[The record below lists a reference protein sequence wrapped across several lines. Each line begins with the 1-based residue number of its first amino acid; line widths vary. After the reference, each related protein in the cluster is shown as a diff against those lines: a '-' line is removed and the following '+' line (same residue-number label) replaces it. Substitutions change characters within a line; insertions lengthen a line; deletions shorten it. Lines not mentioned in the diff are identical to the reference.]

1 MLAFNLFATEGGLFD
16 INATLPLMAIQVVVL
31 TYLLNSL
38 FFKPVGKVVEKRE
51 EYVKNNI
58 TAAKNKLAEVE
69 KLEADLL
76 NQLQKA
82 RSEAVKIVNEAEQ
95 DSEKLYQEAIDLAN
109 NEANASKEKAR
120 LEIENQTSSA
130 RKQLLQQADDLSE
143 LIVNRLI
150 PVSYTHLTLPTT
162 R

>member
-1 MLAFNLFATEGGLFD
+1 MLASIILATEGGLFD
-16 INATLPLMAIQVVVL
+16 INATLPLMAIQVVIL

-51 EYVKNNI
+51 NYVTTSI
-58 TAAKNKLAEVE
+58 TEAKSKLAEVE

-82 RSEAVKIVNEAEQ
+82 RSEAAKIVNEAEK
-95 DSEKLYQEAIDLAN
+95 DSDKLFQEALDLAN

-120 LEIENQTSSA
+120 LEIESQTSLA
-130 RKQLLQQADDLSE
+130 RDQLSKQADDLSE

-150 PVSYTHLTLPTT
+150 QQQ
-162 R
+162 

>member
-109 NEANASKEKAR
+109 NEANSSKEKAR

-130 RKQLLQQADDLSE
+130 RKQLSQQADDLSE

-150 PVSYTHLTLPTT
+150 QQK
-162 R
+162 

>member
-1 MLAFNLFATEGGLFD
+1 MFVSHLFATEGGLFD

-51 EYVKNNI
+51 EFVRGNF
-58 TAAKNKLAEVE
+58 TEAKKKLAEVE
-69 KLEADLL
+69 KLEADLQ
-76 NQLQKA
+76 NQLLEA
-82 RSEAVKIVNEAEQ
+82 RSEAAQIVNEAEK
-95 DSEKLYQEAIDLAN
+95 DSEKLYKEAIELAN
-109 NEANASKEKAR
+109 SEANTSKENAR

-130 RKQLLQQADDLSE
+130 REQLSQQADALSE

-150 PVSYTHLTLPTT
+150 HQT
-162 R
+162 

>member
-1 MLAFNLFATEGGLFD
+1 LFD

-130 RKQLLQQADDLSE
+130 RKQLSQQADDLSE

-150 PVSYTHLTLPTT
+150 QQK
-162 R
+162 

>member
-1 MLAFNLFATEGGLFD
+1 MLASIIFATEGGLFD

-51 EYVKNNI
+51 KYVTTSI
-58 TAAKNKLAEVE
+58 SEAKAKLAEVE

-76 NQLQKA
+76 DQLQKA
-82 RSEAVKIVNEAEQ
+82 RSEAAKIVNEAEK
-95 DSEKLYQEAIDLAN
+95 DSDKLFQEALDLAN

-130 RKQLLQQADDLSE
+130 RKQLTKQSDDLSE

-150 PVSYTHLTLPTT
+150 QQQ
-162 R
+162 

>member
-1 MLAFNLFATEGGLFD
+1 MFVSHIFATEGGLFD

-31 TYLLNSL
+31 TYLLNSY

-51 EYVKNNI
+51 GYVRNNL
-58 TAAKNKLAEVE
+58 TEAKSKLAEVE

-82 RSEAVKIVNEAEQ
+82 RSEAVKIVNEAEK
-95 DSEKLYQEAIDLAN
+95 DSDKLYQEAIDLAT

-120 LEIENQTSSA
+120 LEIENQTNSA
-130 RKQLLQQADDLSE
+130 REQLSQQAEDLSE

-150 PVSYTHLTLPTT
+150 QQK
-162 R
+162 

>member
-1 MLAFNLFATEGGLFD
+1 MLAFSIFATEGGLFD
-16 INATLPLMAIQVVVL
+16 INATLPLMAIQIVVL

-51 EYVKNNI
+51 EYVKDNI
-58 TAAKNKLAEVE
+58 SKAKIRLEEVE
-69 KLEADLL
+69 KLEADLSH
-76 NQLQKA
+76 QLQKA
-82 RSEAVKIVNEAEQ
+82 RSEALKIVNEAEK
-95 DSEKLYQEAIDLAN
+95 DSEKLYQEAIELAN

-130 RKQLLQQADDLSE
+130 RKQLSQEADALSE

-150 PVSYTHLTLPTT
+150 Q
-162 R
+162 RQ

>member
-1 MLAFNLFATEGGLFD
+1 MLASTIFATEGGLFD
-16 INATLPLMAIQVVVL
+16 INATLPLMAIQVVIL

-51 EYVKNNI
+51 NYV
-58 TAAKNKLAEVE
+58 TASISEAKSKLEEVE

-82 RSEAVKIVNEAEQ
+82 RSEAAKIVNEAEK
-95 DSEKLYQEAIDLAN
+95 DSDKLFQEALDLAN

-130 RKQLLQQADDLSE
+130 REQLTKQADDLSE

-150 PVSYTHLTLPTT
+150 QQQ
-162 R
+162 

>member
-1 MLAFNLFATEGGLFD
+1 MLALNLFATEGGLFD

-150 PVSYTHLTLPTT
+150 QQK
-162 R
+162 

>member
-58 TAAKNKLAEVE
+58 TEAKNKLAEVE

-150 PVSYTHLTLPTT
+150 QQK
-162 R
+162 

>member
-1 MLAFNLFATEGGLFD
+1 MLASIIFATEGGLFD

-51 EYVKNNI
+51 KYVTTSI
-58 TAAKNKLAEVE
+58 SEAKAKLAEVE

-76 NQLQKA
+76 DQLQKA
-82 RSEAVKIVNEAEQ
+82 RSEAAKIVNEAEK
-95 DSEKLYQEAIDLAN
+95 DSEKLYQEALDLAN

-130 RKQLLQQADDLSE
+130 RQQLTKQADDLSE

-150 PVSYTHLTLPTT
+150 QQK
-162 R
+162 

>member
-51 EYVKNNI
+51 EYVKNNV

-130 RKQLLQQADDLSE
+130 RKQLSQQADDLSE

-150 PVSYTHLTLPTT
+150 QQK
-162 R
+162 